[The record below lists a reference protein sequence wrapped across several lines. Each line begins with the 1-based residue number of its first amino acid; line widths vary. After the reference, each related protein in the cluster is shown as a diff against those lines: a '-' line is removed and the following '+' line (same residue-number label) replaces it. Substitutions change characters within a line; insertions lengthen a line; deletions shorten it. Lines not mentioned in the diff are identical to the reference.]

1 MRQLE
6 IDVTRSRGTVVEGE
20 ALSTSVY
27 GRRFSSQ
34 ARRTIARCRDIF
46 TLVLRAVVL
55 AAAASTPARLFRLT
69 PMKMHSAG
77 ASGSYEGFLLFVEF
91 DVDERMP

>member
-1 MRQLE
+1 MRPLE

-20 ALSTSVY
+20 GLPTSVY

-34 ARRTIARCRDIF
+34 TRRTIDRCRDIAR
-46 TLVLRAVVL
+46 LVVRAVVGV
-55 AAAASTPARLFRLT
+55 AAASTAAILFRLAS
-69 PMKMHSAG
+69 MKRHSAG
-77 ASGSYEGFLLFVEF
+77 ASGSDERFLLFVVF